1 MPGDEEIHSDVVTVL
16 RLIDQRVDGC
26 RLLLEEFQVF
36 AVEEGGSDE
45 HHGVLV
51 AIPGP
56 RCLQLKASVTVD
68 PGGSR
73 DVLSRYKSYDLIR
86 KLLKRGG
93 KGTVKCGVS
102 LEQTWIKTLVYDRG

>member
-1 MPGDEEIHSDVVTVL
+1 MLGDEEIHSNIVTVL
-16 RLIDQRVDGC
+16 SLVDQGVDSC

-36 AVEEGGSDE
+36 AVEEGGSNE

-51 AIPGP
+51 AIPETRG
-56 RCLQLKASVTVD
+56 LQLKASVTVD
-68 PGGSR
+68 SGGSR
-73 DVLSRYKSYDLIR
+73 DVFSRYKSYNLIR

-102 LEQTWIKTLVYDRG
+102 LEQTWAKTLTYY